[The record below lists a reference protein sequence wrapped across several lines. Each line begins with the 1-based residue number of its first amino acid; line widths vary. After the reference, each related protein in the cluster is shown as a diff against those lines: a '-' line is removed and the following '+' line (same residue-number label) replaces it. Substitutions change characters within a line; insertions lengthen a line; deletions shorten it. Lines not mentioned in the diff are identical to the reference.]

1 MSQRLETSNEDSYLT
16 WGRPSNLLKTRF
28 SSARLEKLYRASSLQ
43 QRRGGLTCFLMSAI
57 LYGVYTLAT
66 PGFEVPARGVS
77 GIFLGLSL
85 VLLIWAE
92 RGTVARNTLWSLMP
106 CVVWQL
112 WIWHLLAQLLLR
124 SAPYLKIGSNS
135 VKVTPRD
142 SLGWMLLLIYLL
154 FTTLPLRLCRCTFL
168 AFITAIMYVCFVIF
182 ISSPTLQEFHTQP
195 LDVLVGNATPRCLV
209 LDESSCT
216 NLNWNSSRLRS
227 QVSGS
232 SREGWS
238 KTPIRNGA
246 RENWTA
252 RTSRFECRR

>member
-57 LYGVYTLAT
+57 LYGIYTLVT
-66 PGFEVPARGVS
+66 PGFELPARGVS
-77 GIFLGLSL
+77 GTFLGLSL

-124 SAPYLKIGSNS
+124 SAPYLKTEHEFRLNTNS
-135 VKVTPRD
+135 VKVTPKD

-154 FTTLPLRLCRCTFL
+154 FTTLPLRLRRCMIL
-168 AFITAIMYVCFVIF
+168 ALITAAMYICFVVF
-182 ISSPTLQEFHTQP
+182 ISSPSLRELHLQS
-195 LDVLVGNATPRCLV
+195 LDVLVGNPTFRLESTCTD
-209 LDESSCT
+209 LD
-216 NLNWNSSRLRS
+216 WDSSRLS
-227 QVSGS
+227 DPES
-232 SREGWS
+232 
-238 KTPIRNGA
+238 A
-246 RENWTA
+246 D
-252 RTSRFECRR
+252 F